1 MNILNKNN
9 LLYLM
14 IFIVIMMFFN
24 TFYST
29 YVILTSNYDTRMT
42 QTYGYCKNQSWGFYN
57 EVTKRFNLK
66 GQEIRIINDGGFVVI
81 DPLFKDIN
89 QSWNK
94 NSKFLMLLNFQ
105 TKINEDIYSSMVENI
120 NNYSIQY
127 KFGNC
132 YLLELND

>member
-1 MNILNKNN
+1 
-9 LLYLM
+9 
-14 IFIVIMMFFN
+14 
-24 TFYST
+24 
-29 YVILTSNYDTRMT
+29 MT

-105 TKINEDIYSSMVENI
+105 TKINEDIYSSIVENI

>member
-9 LLYLM
+9 LLYL
-14 IFIVIMMFFN
+14 IIVIVIMMFFN

-66 GQEIRIINDGGFVVI
+66 GQEIRIINDGGFVII

-105 TKINEDIYSSMVENI
+105 TKINEDIYSSIVENI

>member
-1 MNILNKNN
+1 MGILHKNN
-9 LLYLM
+9 LLYLVF
-14 IFIVIMMFFN
+14 FIVIMMFFN

-66 GQEIRIINDGGFVVI
+66 RQEIRIINDGGFVVI

-127 KFGNC
+127 KLGNC